1 MRNFLLIG
9 FALTLSACTTLS
21 PEKVT
26 ARVDAMNSF
35 QLCLADQTGL
45 GQSTY
50 ELEPPVRRAAQER
63 IQNQKIDCTKHQ
75 DEIIRFLTTALQQEQ
90 RRNDQLRLSPRPGY
104 WRFW

>member
-1 MRNFLLIG
+1 MRHFVLIG

-21 PEKVT
+21 PEKVN
-26 ARVDAMNSF
+26 ARVEAMNSF

-50 ELEPPVRRAAQER
+50 ELVPPVRRAAQER
-63 IQNQKIDCTKHQ
+63 LQSQKIDCAKHQ
-75 DEIIRFLTTALQQEQ
+75 EEIIRFLTSALQQEQ

>member
-1 MRNFLLIG
+1 MRHFVLIG
-9 FALTLSACTTLS
+9 LALTLSACTTLS
-21 PEKVT
+21 PEKVN
-26 ARVDAMNSF
+26 ARVEAMNSF

-63 IQNQKIDCTKHQ
+63 LQSQKIDCAKHQ
-75 DEIIRFLTTALQQEQ
+75 EEIIRFLTSALQQEQ